1 MQDITRRSLVFS
13 GAALAVG
20 ALATPVQAATGS
32 VYLKIINAGFIFGVS
47 GGEGTLTFGGRTY
60 GLAIGGLSAGLTAG
74 LAGQELVGTA
84 YHLRSARDIQGVYSK
99 VGVNASAPS
108 GRAYVDLAN
117 VNGVTLRLQGRQT
130 GFMISVDLSGLTL
143 TLK

>member
-1 MQDITRRSLVFS
+1 MQNITRRGLVVS

-47 GGEGTLTFGGRTY
+47 GGEGTLSFGGRQY

-84 YHLRSARDIQGVYSK
+84 YHLRSARDIEGVYTK
-99 VGVNASAPS
+99 VGADLSAPT

-117 VNGVTLRLQGRQT
+117 VNGVSLRLRGRQT
-130 GFMISVDLSGLTL
+130 GFMISFDLSGLTL